1 MKMFSWR
8 FIRLW
13 QRNRD
18 VFFRLWR
25 SELPG
30 FTIEPVII
38 LLAFGVGLGTFVSGL
53 GGETYIE
60 FIAPGIVA
68 GYTMFSGIFECTY
81 GTYARMEFQNT
92 FDAILAT
99 PLDAEDIIAGEI
111 FWGATRA
118 MLTGTAI
125 LIAAAAFQL
134 VHSPWALLIP
144 AVCFLQGILFSALAM
159 CFTAYAPAIYSFN
172 YFYTLFIN
180 PMFFV
185 SGAFFP
191 LSNFPVVVQNLSW
204 IAPLAPA
211 IHLTRSL
218 FSGVFEPNPFLSLG
232 ILVVLSTGF
241 FLLALVT
248 MRKRLTK

>member
-1 MKMFSWR
+1 MFSWR

-30 FTIEPVII
+30 FTIEPVIV
-38 LLAFGVGLGTFVSGL
+38 LLAFGVGLGTFVSGV
-53 GGETYIE
+53 GDQSYIV

-68 GYTMFSGIFECTY
+68 GYAMFAGIFECTY
-81 GTYARMEFQNT
+81 GTYARMEFQST
-92 FDAILAT
+92 FDGILAT
-99 PLDAEDIIAGEI
+99 PLNAEDIIAGEI

-125 LIAAAAFQL
+125 LVAAAIFQL
-134 VHSPWALLIP
+134 VQSPWALLIP
-144 AVCFLQGILFSALAM
+144 AVCFLQGILFSALAIV
-159 CFTAYAPAIYSFN
+159 FTSYAPAIYSFN

-191 LSNFPVVVQNLSW
+191 LTNFPPFVQNLSW
-204 IAPLAPA
+204 LAPLAPA

-218 FSGVFEPNPFLSLG
+218 FIGKFEPNPFLSLG
-232 ILVVLSTGF
+232 IIVALTVIF
-241 FLLALVT
+241 FAWALVA